1 MTVASTPEPGSII
14 TYLDP
19 RSSDEHPF
27 SRAIACAGPIPDP
40 QTEDTWIPAMRERQG
55 AAPVTTLV
63 DQHMIVDV
71 KPPAEADRPLSDR
84 PAPSDDPIGLLRA
97 ALDATLGELTDLD
110 AQAPQNWHESRRMLT
125 ALLDTIAP
133 ARQALV
139 DRMDADPHSP
149 VGLVLGYLDN
159 AIAALDAGDMVAS
172 RAALRTAQVA
182 VATILPDQ
190 PD

>member
-1 MTVASTPEPGSII
+1 MAVASTPEPGSII

-19 RSSDEHPF
+19 RSSNEHPF
-27 SRAIACAGPIPDP
+27 SRAITCAGPIPDP
-40 QTEDTWIPAMRERQG
+40 QTEDTWIPAMRERKG
-55 AAPVTTLV
+55 AAPITTLV

-71 KPPAEADRPLSDR
+71 KPPTEADRKFATH
-84 PAPSDDPIGLLRA
+84 PAPPNDPIGLLRA

-133 ARQALV
+133 ARQTLV
-139 DRMDADPHSP
+139 DQIEADPHSP
-149 VGLVLGYLDN
+149 VALVLGYLDN
-159 AIAALDAGDMVAS
+159 AIAALDAGDVIAS

-182 VATILPDQ
+182 VATILPGQ